1 MLMHLRS
8 RIETVLAA
16 AQEVT
21 IATDGPASLQISQVR
36 CRAQGLTLL
45 LLVPQTSEHLA
56 NLDTAPEIAAAGPGW
71 RLRGLARIRED
82 AAAALFAEI
91 GGDRWHSVVVVH
103 PRRFEWLQP
112 GGDCA
117 AETIDIDDRTNSFAS
132 FTGGH
137 K

>member
-16 AQEVT
+16 AHEVT
-21 IATDGPASLQISQVR
+21 IATDGPAELQISQVR

-56 NLDTAPEIAAAGPGW
+56 NLATAPEIAAAGPGW
-71 RLRGLARIRED
+71 RLRGQAQVLEGM
-82 AAAALFAEI
+82 AAELFAGT
-91 GGDRWHSVVVVH
+91 GGDRWHSVVAVH

-117 AETIDIDDRTNSFAS
+117 AETIDIDDRTISFAS